1 MDKRYKT
8 GQFAEML
15 GVTVKTLQNW
25 DRAGKLKAN
34 RTITG
39 KRYYTD
45 EHLEQVKKM
54 EQEKSTQI
62 EKNRQMHMLHGIHM
76 LNGTDVV
83 ENE

>member
-8 GQFAEML
+8 GEFAKML

-45 EHLEQVKKM
+45 EHLDQIEKI
-54 EQEKSTQI
+54 EQEKAAQI
-62 EKNRQMHMLHGIHM
+62 EKKRQMHMPHGIHM
-76 LNGTDVV
+76 LHRTDVA